1 MARDG
6 FGAGS
11 DDDVAEWGK
20 RPRLG
25 MMVSLDHSI
34 QLLSRA
40 EK

>member
-11 DDDVAEWGK
+11 DDDVAEWEK

-25 MMVSLDHSI
+25 MM
-34 QLLSRA
+34 
-40 EK
+40 